1 VPPMKLDLTYTW
13 EALPR
18 LLQGALITIEVA
30 LAAMV
35 LSVAVATAFTILR
48 AGSNRLASFAIDLY
62 ISYVRGT
69 PLLIQIFIVYYV
81 LPRISFDLPPIVAGI
96 IALGLSSAAF
106 TTEIMRGGLAA
117 IPKGQIE
124 AAKSLGLSQSA
135 IWRRIIIPQ
144 MFNLILPP
152 LANEFTLVIKAT
164 PLISVITVVELMR
177 IAQQIYNA
185 NYHPLEVMFGVA
197 IIFFIINFT
206 LTRVASLLERRNA
219 EKLA

>member
-1 VPPMKLDLTYTW
+1 MKLDLTYTW

-18 LLQGALITIEVA
+18 LIQGALITIEVA

-35 LSVAVATAFTILR
+35 LSVVVATAFTILR

-81 LPRISFDLPPIVAGI
+81 LPRVSFDLPPIVAGI

-135 IWRRIIIPQ
+135 IWRRIIIPLRCSTSSCPRSRT
-144 MFNLILPP
+144 NL
-152 LANEFTLVIKAT
+152 
-164 PLISVITVVELMR
+164 
-177 IAQQIYNA
+177 
-185 NYHPLEVMFGVA
+185 
-197 IIFFIINFT
+197 
-206 LTRVASLLERRNA
+206 LL
-219 EKLA
+219 